1 MFLLTVAAL
10 VLELPP
16 VLGSPQCQNRSL
28 ENRSTKPGVDRPC
41 LCAFDVDRTLTGYQ
55 ELREECPLNLVKDGV
70 KDYAYLYATPRGFGF
85 LTLSELSQG
94 LNATFCRHCYLGIAS
109 AGGAGLD
116 DEKAVLSSVLH
127 AGVARGE
134 LYEALPNWTT
144 GENPEEQVES
154 EAPFVVWCAEGQK
167 NLCVKKIVE
176 WYRSE
181 RNVSISD
188 EDVYFFD
195 DKEDNISPFVQTNYN
210 AFQVSCGS
218 RNGSRGLCGGRV
230 ARSGTRRASSSA
242 RESSRSAWRT
252 CIRPPHRPSP
262 CPTRGDHR
270 HRPRGLRCWC
280 WWSAGIGELSP
291 A

>member
-230 ARSGTRRASSSA
+230 AEVWDTKGVFLCEGEQQVCMEDLHTTTASPIAMSHAWGSSA
-242 RESSRSAWRT
+242 SAAWAAVLVLVVSWNR
-252 CIRPPHRPSP
+252 
-262 CPTRGDHR
+262 
-270 HRPRGLRCWC
+270 
-280 WWSAGIGELSP
+280 
-291 A
+291 